1 MTAQILKLVIPS
13 KRQDDL
19 AHEINL
25 QRLSRQNQEASWRK
39 EILEIIEGAESAIMY
54 QESVIFYG
62 RELLRQMDERGPT
75 DAA

>member
-1 MTAQILKLVIPS
+1 MGTLHTLKIPER
-13 KRQDDL
+13 RQDDL
-19 AHEINL
+19 AGMIR
-25 QRLSRQNQEASWRK
+25 RLEAQNREAAWRK